1 MPNEDEIIDSIVP
14 EAKPERAV
22 PVLRENNS
30 GKYRHEIK
38 LLLSKAEYVTAR
50 TRISAIMRRDEHSL
64 KNGDYFIR
72 SLYFDDIYHSSYW
85 DKIAGVSR
93 RKKFRIRTYNF
104 SQDVIR
110 LECKEKNGDR
120 IRKSGTDIS
129 LDCAKALIN
138 GDCSLLGTEESFV
151 SAEFRSLWGGKGLR
165 PSVVVDYTRE
175 AYVERIGNVRI
186 TFDKALRAGISGV
199 DMFDED
205 LLTVPVYPYGMV
217 IMEVKYDDIIPK
229 HLSMLVSSV
238 HGEKIAVSK
247 FTTCRD
253 VLDNYKP
260 QTISL

>member
-1 MPNEDEIIDSIVP
+1 MPREDEIIDNIIPGV
-14 EAKPERAV
+14 EPERAV
-22 PVLRENNS
+22 PVMQENNS

-38 LLLSKAEYVTAR
+38 LLLSKAEYVAAR

-64 KNGDYFIR
+64 RNGDYFIR

-85 DKIAGVSR
+85 DKIAGVSH

-120 IRKSGTDIS
+120 IRKTGTDIS

-138 GDCSLLGTEESFV
+138 GDCSLLKADESFV
-151 SAEFRSLWGGKGLR
+151 AAEFRSLRGGKGLK
-165 PSVVVDYTRE
+165 PSVVVDYVRE
-175 AYVERIGNVRI
+175 AYVERTGNVRI
-186 TFDKALRAGISGV
+186 TFDKALRAAISGV
-199 DMFDED
+199 DIFDED
-205 LLTVPVYPYGMV
+205 LLTVPVYPNGMV
-217 IMEVKYDDIIPK
+217 IMEVKYDDFIPK

-253 VLDNYKP
+253 VLDKYKP